1 MHPEPDANDLK
12 RSALDLLASGNS
24 AHAVAEVL
32 GVSIATVEAWAGGGG
47 DTVPQAEPVASPA
60 AHPPHRPAIEPTGF
74 VAEPPIT
81 RALAIIVPLF
91 LFALALT
98 SNLGGTLREANLGW
112 VWPLVVVGGLALAAS
127 AFAYGLRSG
136 FELTSHG
143 VVWQGAWSRRE
154 LAYSEIASG
163 SITRNPKL
171 DLYVLTL
178 KARPGSSGV
187 TIWLDDDQVRR
198 PGIADWI
205 ESLRQPGDEP
215 FVPKPRRDES
225 DDADDGGFLSGIVKV
240 LIGVQV
246 LVMIGVVVL
255 EGSQFLN
262 DMRLIVDGPPALE
275 SLNLTD
281 GTLVERGPCL
291 KPGKS
296 APSQVVKIDTGAVL
310 REFSIP
316 CLVDRATFLKPGTR
330 HMAIRTDD
338 RRFADHEKYSIELDG
353 VALEAYDTHVAR
365 KLRYA
370 RTTALIEFTVI
381 ALILALL
388 VYGGKRLRDR
398 WRG

>member
-1 MHPEPDANDLK
+1 MHPEPETNDLK

-32 GVSIATVEAWAGGGG
+32 GVPIATVDAWGRGGG
-47 DTVPQAEPVASPA
+47 DTVPQAQPIEPPA
-60 AHPPHRPAIEPTGF
+60 AHPPHRPTIEPTGF
-74 VAEPPIT
+74 IAEPPIT
-81 RALAIIVPLF
+81 RVIAIVVPLF

-98 SNLGGTLREANLGW
+98 ANLGETLREAQLGW
-112 VWPLVVVGGLALAAS
+112 VWPLVVVGGLALGAS
-127 AFAYGLRSG
+127 AIAYGLRSG

-154 LAYSEIASG
+154 LAYAEIASG

-171 DLYVLTL
+171 DLYVLSL
-178 KARPGSSGV
+178 KPRSGSSGV
-187 TIWLDDDQVRR
+187 TIWLDADQVRQ

-205 ESLRQPGDEP
+205 DSLRQPGDEP

-225 DDADDGGFLSGIVKV
+225 DDSDDGGFVAGLIKV

-246 LVMIGVVVL
+246 LVMVGLVFL

-262 DMRLIVDGPPALE
+262 DMRLLIDGPPALE
-275 SLNLTD
+275 SLDLTE
-281 GTLVERGPCL
+281 GALVDRGPCL
-291 KPGKS
+291 KPGKG

-310 REFSIP
+310 REFNIP
-316 CLVDRATFLKPGTR
+316 CMIDRATFLKPGTR

-370 RTTALIEFTVI
+370 KTTALIEFTVI

-388 VYGGKRLRDR
+388 GYVGKRLLDR
-398 WRG
+398 WRR